1 MPSNCLDCGAV
12 LSPDDIGATKKLINR
27 GAVEFFCLPCLA
39 KRFGVSEEKL
49 REKIEYWRSTGCL
62 LFVQTES

>member
-1 MPSNCLDCGAV
+1 MPTECLQCGRK
-12 LSPDDIGATKKLINR
+12 LTPDDVGATKKLINR
-27 GAVEFFCLPCLA
+27 GAERFFCVSCLA
-39 KRFGVSEEKL
+39 SQFGVSEDKL